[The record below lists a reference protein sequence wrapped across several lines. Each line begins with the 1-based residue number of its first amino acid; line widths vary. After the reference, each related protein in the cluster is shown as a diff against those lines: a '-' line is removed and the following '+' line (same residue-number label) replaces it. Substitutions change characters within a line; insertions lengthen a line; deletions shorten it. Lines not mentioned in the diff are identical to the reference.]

1 MSLPTAET
9 DGYPSATIP
18 WLLNPQWEA
27 SLKDRTTRLRTPQP
41 PREIIRRVHDN
52 FQDVRSGFFRPLS
65 LNFKD
70 GKPIMDEDYVEILRF
85 KRECGALVAEL
96 RELRAPEEYQ
106 DQCSREIS
114 AITDAVEEIDS
125 WVDEQR
131 VLALAEEDEMAKF
144 IAERRRMALERGNRG
159 FGATA
164 LWFVNAAFSS
174 LV

>member
-1 MSLPTAET
+1 MSFPTAEA
-9 DGYPSATIP
+9 DEYLSATIP

-27 SLKDRTTRLRTPQP
+27 SLKDRTTRLRISQS

-52 FQDVRSGFFRPLS
+52 FRDVRSGFFRPLS

-85 KRECGALVAEL
+85 KRECGALMAEL

-114 AITDAVEEIDS
+114 AIADAVEEIDS
-125 WVDEQR
+125 WFEEQR
-131 VLALAEEDEMAKF
+131 AIALAEEDELAQF
-144 IAERRRMALERGNRG
+144 IAERRGMALERGNRG
-159 FGATA
+159 FGATV